1 MAPHDEFLELCAVSI
16 SGELTGEERKRLE
29 EHLRVCASCREA
41 LDQFKLSVK
50 ASIPAAAEQEV
61 AATEVEPSYS
71 VEKAETAFFSRF
83 DREGG
88 FGWSEQKKGAG
99 GDGRDSGNPG
109 VGVHSGAGWG
119 QLWMPFAAVI
129 LLCLA
134 LGISAYRLGMKN
146 GVETAG
152 TRRQENSAKASLEEQ
167 LSDAG
172 HEREQLRGQIVERD
186 QTIAELRKQ
195 VQEQLVTARPEK
207 SAAPGVQNT
216 GGEQGTEATTA
227 RVEALQKQ
235 LDAEEQARSQQ
246 ATRANELETKVAELS
261 KQLQESGLTIAQQKR
276 QLDERELTVNQQ
288 QELLAHDRDIREL
301 MGARDLYIAEVY
313 DVALTGK
320 TNKPYGR
327 VFYTKGKSLIF
338 YAYDLDQEP
347 GLQSASTFQAWGRRG
362 PNKDH
367 ALNLGVFYEDSAA
380 NKRWV
385 LKFNDP
391 KTLAQIDA
399 VFVTVEPDGHSNSPR
414 GKQVLFAYLRVNPNH
429 P

>member
-61 AATEVEPSYS
+61 AATEVEPSFS

-186 QTIAELRKQ
+186 Q
-195 VQEQLVTARPEK
+195 P
-207 SAAPGVQNT
+207 
-216 GGEQGTEATTA
+216 
-227 RVEALQKQ
+227 
-235 LDAEEQARSQQ
+235 
-246 ATRANELETKVAELS
+246 
-261 KQLQESGLTIAQQKR
+261 
-276 QLDERELTVNQQ
+276 
-288 QELLAHDRDIREL
+288 
-301 MGARDLYIAEVY
+301 
-313 DVALTGK
+313 
-320 TNKPYGR
+320 
-327 VFYTKGKSLIF
+327 
-338 YAYDLDQEP
+338 
-347 GLQSASTFQAWGRRG
+347 
-362 PNKDH
+362 
-367 ALNLGVFYEDSAA
+367 
-380 NKRWV
+380 
-385 LKFNDP
+385 
-391 KTLAQIDA
+391 
-399 VFVTVEPDGHSNSPR
+399 
-414 GKQVLFAYLRVNPNH
+414 
-429 P
+429 

>member
-1 MAPHDEFLELCAVSI
+1 MV
-16 SGELTGEERKRLE
+16 
-29 EHLRVCASCREA
+29 
-41 LDQFKLSVK
+41 
-50 ASIPAAAEQEV
+50 
-61 AATEVEPSYS
+61 
-71 VEKAETAFFSRF
+71 
-83 DREGG
+83 
-88 FGWSEQKKGAG
+88 EQKKGAG

-227 RVEALQKQ
+227 RVKHC
-235 LDAEEQARSQQ
+235 RS
-246 ATRANELETKVAELS
+246 N
-261 KQLQESGLTIAQQKR
+261 
-276 QLDERELTVNQQ
+276 
-288 QELLAHDRDIREL
+288 
-301 MGARDLYIAEVY
+301 
-313 DVALTGK
+313 
-320 TNKPYGR
+320 
-327 VFYTKGKSLIF
+327 
-338 YAYDLDQEP
+338 
-347 GLQSASTFQAWGRRG
+347 
-362 PNKDH
+362 
-367 ALNLGVFYEDSAA
+367 
-380 NKRWV
+380 
-385 LKFNDP
+385 
-391 KTLAQIDA
+391 
-399 VFVTVEPDGHSNSPR
+399 
-414 GKQVLFAYLRVNPNH
+414 
-429 P
+429 